1 MLFVYCGPV
10 TIGGLSPAG
19 VVTPFVDHITG
30 GSTLMKSEYDIDNL
44 ASLYKALGNP
54 NRLRI
59 YNYLLRTSKPENV
72 TNLEKALEIKQSHLS
87 QSLNILN
94 SIGLVVRE
102 RDGSRVNYSINKEF
116 LQEFNTFNKNFFKKQ
131 GIA

>member
-1 MLFVYCGPV
+1 MN
-10 TIGGLSPAG
+10 
-19 VVTPFVDHITG
+19 
-30 GSTLMKSEYDIDNL
+30 SEYDIDNL

-59 YNYLLRTSKPENV
+59 YNYLLRLSKPENV

-102 RDGSRVNYSINKEF
+102 RAGSRVNYSINKDF
-116 LQEFNTFNKNFFKKQ
+116 LQDFNTFNRTFFKKQ

>member
-1 MLFVYCGPV
+1 
-10 TIGGLSPAG
+10 
-19 VVTPFVDHITG
+19 
-30 GSTLMKSEYDIDNL
+30 MKSEYDIDNL

-54 NRLRI
+54 NRLKI
-59 YNYLLRTSKPENV
+59 YTYLLRATKPENV
-72 TNLEKALEIKQSHLS
+72 TNLDRALDIKQSHLS

-94 SIGLVVRE
+94 SIGLVNRE

-116 LQEFNTFNKNFFKKQ
+116 LQDFNTFNKNFFKKQ

>member
-1 MLFVYCGPV
+1 
-10 TIGGLSPAG
+10 
-19 VVTPFVDHITG
+19 
-30 GSTLMKSEYDIDNL
+30 MKSEYDIDNL